1 LDGTGSPNRSKISS
15 MMKKICAW
23 GPKRLER
30 PWGLGDLTP
39 SPSVACQ
46 SACALALGLD
56 GVMRSAQAH
65 AVARIGRVA
74 AVSAFPDV
82 VSEEAM
88 LRRWLCA
95 ALAILDPL
103 ATEASTL
110 EDSNAKLSVS
120 CRMVERIGT
129 FRLRPNGTAV
139 TFRHEGVKHRDA
151 RHDHCQSETVGG
163 GLGLAFRD
171 CRSER
176 VARRDQSRRLRWPD
190 R

>member
-1 LDGTGSPNRSKISS
+1 
-15 MMKKICAW
+15 
-23 GPKRLER
+23 
-30 PWGLGDLTP
+30 
-39 SPSVACQ
+39 
-46 SACALALGLD
+46 
-56 GVMRSAQAH
+56 MRSAQAH

-82 VSEEAM
+82 VSEQAM
-88 LRRWLCA
+88 LRRRLA
-95 ALAILDPL
+95 AAPPILDPL

-176 VARRDQSRRLRWPD
+176 VARRSVTSVALTRPIASQPRQSGCRSQADRRVVPFCAIAANSRRYAPSVTLCIRARGWPSD
-190 R
+190 RTGIRLGFAA